1 MLEFLFSNYMIFS
14 LSTVLVAMALATLLQ
29 LQFGLAG
36 IVNFGVVGFWGLGM
50 YAFGVLHLTLGFP
63 YFAAALL
70 AVLIVAAV
78 SLLIGWII
86 LDLDSQSV
94 LVATLAFGA
103 IVAHLVTTEKW
114 LTKGVVGLGTVP
126 YPTGEGGGDPALI
139 LALLLLLICIVL
151 VAYAYQIQSAPFGRL
166 IAAMRDNELLAQGL
180 GKDVLRHKLVFFVV
194 TSTAM
199 GFVGVLSAPVHQF
212 LLPDLLGPGMT
223 FSIWIALVIGGRRSP
238 LGGIVGVLVTI
249 FLFDV
254 LVEVAVPIPQEYQ
267 SSVPVIKMFTYGVIL
282 IAILFVR
289 PLGLL
294 SGPKRS
300 ETSGER

>member
-50 YAFGVLHLTLGFP
+50 YAFGVLNLSLGVP
-63 YFAAALL
+63 YFAAAIL

-126 YPTGEGGGDPALI
+126 YPTGGGNPALV
-139 LALLLLLICIVL
+139 LGLFLLLICIVL
-151 VAYAYQIQSAPFGRL
+151 VGYAFQIQRAPFGRL
-166 IAAMRDNELLAQGL
+166 IAAIRDNELLAQGL
-180 GKDVLRHKLVFFVV
+180 SKDVLRHKLVFFVA

-254 LVEVAVPIPQEYQ
+254 VVEVALPIPQDFQ
-267 SSVPVIKMFTYGVIL
+267 STVPVIKLLTYGIIL

-294 SGPKRS
+294 SGSKPS
-300 ETSGER
+300 ETPAER

>member
-1 MLEFLFSNYMIFS
+1 MLELLFSSYMIFS

-50 YAFGVLHLTLGFP
+50 YAFGVLHLTIGVP
-63 YFAAALL
+63 YFLAALL
-70 AVLIVAAV
+70 AVLIVALV
-78 SLLIGWII
+78 SLLIGWLI
-86 LDLDSQSV
+86 LDLDDQSV
-94 LVATLAFGA
+94 LVATLAFGT
-103 IVAHLVTTEKW
+103 IIAHLVTTEKW

-126 YPTGEGGGDPALI
+126 YPTSSDAGDPAVI
-139 LALLLLLICIVL
+139 LGLVLLFICILL
-151 VAYAYQIQSAPFGRL
+151 VAYAVQIRRAPFGRL
-166 IAAMRDNELLAQGL
+166 IAAMRDNQLLAQGL
-180 GKDVLRHKLVFFVV
+180 GKDVLRHKLIFFVI

-212 LLPDLLGPGMT
+212 LLPDLLGPGVT
-223 FSIWIALVIGGRRSP
+223 FSIWIALIIGGRRSP
-238 LGGIVGVLVTI
+238 FGGIIGVLVTI

-254 LVEVAVPIPQEYQ
+254 FIEVALPIPQDFQ
-267 SSVPVIKMFTYGVIL
+267 RSMPAVKLFAYGLIL

-294 SGPKRS
+294 SGTKQLKP
-300 ETSGER
+300 SGRE

>member
-1 MLEFLFSNYMIFS
+1 MLEFLLSNYMVFS
-14 LSTVLVAMALATLLQ
+14 LSIVLVAMALATLLQ

-50 YAFGVLHLTLGFP
+50 YAFGVVHLSLGLP
-63 YFAAALL
+63 YFLSVIV
-70 AVLIVAAV
+70 AVAIVAAV
-78 SLLIGWII
+78 SLFMGWII

-94 LVATLAFGA
+94 LVATMAFGA

-126 YPTGEGGGDPALI
+126 YPIEAGSADPALI
-139 LALLLLLICIVL
+139 LGLIILLVCVLLL
-151 VAYAYQIQSAPFGRL
+151 AYAYQIQRAPFGRL
-166 IAAMRDNELLAQGL
+166 IAALRDNELLAQGL
-180 GKDVLRHKLVFFVV
+180 GKDVRRLKLVFFVA

-238 LGGIVGVLVTI
+238 FGGIIGVLVTI

-254 LVEVAVPIPQEYQ
+254 VVEVAIPIPAEFQ
-267 SSVPVIKMFTYGVIL
+267 SSMPAVKLFVYGLIL
-282 IAILFVR
+282 IAILFIR

-294 SGPKRS
+294 SGVKPSNSAEHR
-300 ETSGER
+300 

>member
-1 MLEFLFSNYMIFS
+1 MIEFLFSNYMVFS

-50 YAFGVLHLTLGFP
+50 YAFGVMHLSLGLP
-63 YFAAALL
+63 YFVAAIL
-70 AVLIVAAV
+70 AVLLVAAV
-78 SLLIGWII
+78 SLLIGWIV

-103 IVAHLVTTEKW
+103 IIAHLVTTEKW

-126 YPTGEGGGDPALI
+126 YPVQATSADPALI
-139 LALLLLLICIVL
+139 LGLFLLLICILL
-151 VAYAYQIQSAPFGRL
+151 VAYAYQIQKAPFGRL
-166 IAAMRDNELLAQGL
+166 IAATRDNELLAQGL
-180 GKDVLRHKLVFFVV
+180 GKNVLRHKLVFFVV

-223 FSIWIALVIGGRRSP
+223 FSIWIALVIGGRRSAF
-238 LGGIVGVLVTI
+238 GGIIGVLATI

-254 LVEVAVPIPQEYQ
+254 LIEVAVPIPQDFQ
-267 SSVPVIKMFTYGVIL
+267 SSVPAVKLFIYGVLL
-282 IAILFVR
+282 IAILFIR

-294 SGPKRS
+294 SGSKPS
-300 ETSGER
+300 DTTGSG

>member
-1 MLEFLFSNYMIFS
+1 MLEFLLSNYMVFS

-50 YAFGVLHLTLGFP
+50 YALGFIHLTLGLP
-63 YFAAALL
+63 YFAAAII

-78 SLLIGWII
+78 SLFIGWII

-126 YPTGEGGGDPALI
+126 YPTGSGGGDPAVVLG
-139 LALLLLLICIVL
+139 LFLLLVCVVL
-151 VAYAYQIQSAPFGRL
+151 VAYAYQINRAPFGRL
-166 IAAMRDNELLAQGL
+166 IAAIRDNELLAQGL
-180 GKDVLRHKLVFFVV
+180 GKDVLRHKLVFFVA

-212 LLPDLLGPGMT
+212 LLPDLLGPGVT

-254 LVEVAVPIPQEYQ
+254 LVEIAVPIPQEFQ
-267 SSVPVIKMFTYGVIL
+267 SSVPAVKLLIYGVIL
-282 IAILFVR
+282 IAILFIR

-294 SGPKRS
+294 SGPKPS
-300 ETSGER
+300 ETTGQG